1 MTFLATI
8 QRLAASLI
16 FGTDD
21 FDSWEYGGSPGT
33 LAGRGIRGAR
43 RRLSRFWIRR
53 VPLWSAGSPRRV
65 SYSLNTWDYAVS
77 LWVLKDLGKS
87 ERASPARLNWS
98 PAMDSDKPTCSM
110 DGATGLGAVKH
121 LLSLGYGF
129 MLAAF
134 VLISAQ
140 LLAPSVWWFPGVGA
154 MNSSLPLSISSCV
167 LATLIRWLPGAATL
181 KLTKQGVQN
190 YPESQMWMWVCAY
203 TCPVE
208 NMRAKWRQIKQ
219 SM

>member
-8 QRLAASLI
+8 RWLSASSI
-16 FGTDD
+16 FRTDD

-33 LAGRGIRGAR
+33 MAGRGIRRAR
-43 RRLSRFWIRR
+43 SRLSGFSICR
-53 VPLWSAGSPRRV
+53 VPLWSTGSSRRV
-65 SYSLNTWDYAVS
+65 CYSLNTWDYAVS

-87 ERASPARLNWS
+87 ERASPPRLNWS
-98 PAMDSDKPTCSM
+98 PAMDSDKPTYSM
-110 DGATGLGAVKH
+110 DGATVLRAVKQ
-121 LLSLGYGF
+121 LLSLSCGF
-129 MLAAF
+129 MLAGF

-190 YPESQMWMWVCAY
+190 YPESQMWICVQM
-203 TCPVE
+203 
-208 NMRAKWRQIKQ
+208 
-219 SM
+219 